1 MGQNK
6 ANFGAIGALV
16 EPKVLVGWPG
26 VRGPGGQDWLALPKR
41 TEWSREKSPENE
53 ERTNHLL

>member
-41 TEWSREKSPENE
+41 TEWSRKKS
-53 ERTNHLL
+53 T